1 MKYIFCLCLTLAT
14 MHVFAQN
21 HNLEFYLANA
31 KVNSPL
37 LKDYKN
43 QIASNQMDSQILRAS
58 YRVQVNGISN
68 SFYAPSL
75 NGLGYDNLITNGGQ
89 ISALVQANREIVSKK
104 NLATQYRSIHL
115 DNEAIGNTSVIAEKD
130 LNKTVTAQYILVFG
144 DVTTL
149 QFNTEILDL
158 LQKEAAILK
167 NLTGQNIYKQS
178 DYLTFYV
185 TLQQQEL
192 SVRQT
197 EIQFKNDFAM
207 LNYLCGIVDT
217 AAVALPDPNL
227 RMAALPD
234 IFTSPFYQQYSIDSL
249 KFLNQRSV
257 VDFSYKPKV
266 NIYADAGFLSSFSY
280 EFYKNFGASA
290 GLTLTVPIY
299 DGKQRQMKYRK
310 LEIAER
316 TRTAYR
322 DNFLRQYDQQVAQ
335 LLQQLHATESLIRDI
350 DNQIKYSNRL
360 IEVNEKLLE
369 TGNIRI
375 TDYILAINTYLTARH
390 LLNQNYVSRL
400 QIINQINYWQAI

>member
-1 MKYIFCLCLTLAT
+1 MSNR
-14 MHVFAQN
+14 AQN
-21 HNLEFYLANA
+21 HDLEYYLTNA
-31 KVNSPL
+31 RINSPL

-43 QIASNQMDSQILRAS
+43 QISANQLDSQILRAS
-58 YRVQVNGISN
+58 YRIQVNGISN
-68 SFYAPSL
+68 DSYAPVI
-75 NGLGYDNLITNGGQ
+75 NGVGYDNLITNGGQ
-89 ISALVQANREIVSKK
+89 LSALVQANREIVSKK
-104 NLATQYRSIHL
+104 NLATQYQGIHL
-115 DNEAIGNTSVIAEKD
+115 ENEAIGNTSIIAEKD
-130 LNKTVTAQYILVFG
+130 LNKTVTAQYILVYG
-144 DVTTL
+144 DLTTL
-149 QFNTEILDL
+149 KFNTEIFEL
-158 LQKEAAILK
+158 LQKEEGILK
-167 NLTGQNIYKQS
+167 NLTEENIYKQT

-185 TLQQQEL
+185 TFQQQQL
-192 SVRQT
+192 SVRLS

-217 AAVALPDPNL
+217 AAATLPDPNL
-227 RMAALPD
+227 HIAELPN
-234 IFTSPFYQQYSIDSL
+234 IYTSPFYQQYSIDSL

-257 VDFSYKPKV
+257 VDFSYKPKI
-266 NIYADAGFLSSFSY
+266 NIYADVGYLSSFSY

-299 DGKQRQMKYRK
+299 DGKQRQLKYKK

-335 LLQQLHATESLIRDI
+335 LLQQLQGTESLIRDI
-350 DNQIKYSNRL
+350 DIQIRYSNRL
-360 IEVNEKLLE
+360 IEVNGKLLQ

-375 TDYILAINTYLTARH
+375 TDYILAVNTYLTARH